1 MPIGEVQLVPGAEY
15 VDSKHQP
22 STRRVACQR
31 IERHGPHS
39 YLFGHCLERQALR
52 RFRVD
57 RVAAVIDPATGEV
70 HEPGGAWLL
79 RFTPD
84 VATASP
90 LHFGL
95 SVAAHANFIAA
106 LNVLAFL
113 ARCDGR
119 WHDLENDAIE
129 GFAASWWLRAEI
141 AAPFDGD
148 EVLRRAARLGP
159 DPETFYLSLAR
170 CAADPL
176 LRQILARHVA
186 AVIDADGHHHPKE
199 LFWAGE
205 VVEALRG

>member
-57 RVAAVIDPATGEV
+57 RVAAVID
-70 HEPGGAWLL
+70 
-79 RFTPD
+79 
-84 VATASP
+84 
-90 LHFGL
+90 
-95 SVAAHANFIAA
+95 
-106 LNVLAFL
+106 
-113 ARCDGR
+113 
-119 WHDLENDAIE
+119 
-129 GFAASWWLRAEI
+129 
-141 AAPFDGD
+141 
-148 EVLRRAARLGP
+148 
-159 DPETFYLSLAR
+159 
-170 CAADPL
+170 
-176 LRQILARHVA
+176 
-186 AVIDADGHHHPKE
+186 ADGHHHPKE